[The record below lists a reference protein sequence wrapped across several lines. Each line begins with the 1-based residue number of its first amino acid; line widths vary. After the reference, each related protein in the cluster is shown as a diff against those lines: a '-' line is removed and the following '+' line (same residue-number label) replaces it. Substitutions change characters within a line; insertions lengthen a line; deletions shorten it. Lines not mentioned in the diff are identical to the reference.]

1 MVMNRRTIINYI
13 RDNFDNITG
22 VDPKLGIYFTIP
34 VSVLAEAS
42 EMHRRDFMGLIRGDE

>member
-1 MVMNRRTIINYI
+1 MNRKIIINYI
-13 RDNFDNITG
+13 KDNFDNITG